1 LLTSLLPHSSADEER
16 MNSKLEAVVVI
27 LTAVS
32 VIIIVFD
39 IIFDP
44 TGAVLTFIYA
54 FDLGVVVILA
64 IDLGKRFAKQTQIH
78 SHSLL

>member
-1 LLTSLLPHSSADEER
+1 

>member
-1 LLTSLLPHSSADEER
+1 MDP
-16 MNSKLEAVVVI
+16 KVEALVVI

-44 TGAVLTFIYA
+44 TGAY
-54 FDLGVVVILA
+54 
-64 IDLGKRFAKQTQIH
+64 
-78 SHSLL
+78 SHSFMRLILVL

>member
-1 LLTSLLPHSSADEER
+1 
-16 MNSKLEAVVVI
+16 MNSKVEAVVVI

-32 VIIIVFD
+32 VVIIVFD

-44 TGAVLTFIYA
+44 SGTVLTFIYA

-64 IDLGKRFAKQTQIH
+64 IDFYFRAKESANKIFQE
-78 SHSLL
+78 SLNLALLLKNVAGVWD